1 MYSMK
6 IRKRGIDI
14 KRHTKSYLV
23 GNSWVSRTKAVQLAK
38 AGRIDGVRA
47 YKRSGVS
54 FIKSLPTHTRL
65 YDLPEVIRL

>member
-23 GNSWVSRTKAVQLAK
+23 GNSWVSRSKAVQLAK
-38 AGRIDGVRA
+38 SGRIDGVRA

-54 FIKSLPTHTRL
+54 FIKSLPSHTKL
-65 YDLPEVIRL
+65 YDLPVVVRN

>member
-1 MYSMK
+1 MK